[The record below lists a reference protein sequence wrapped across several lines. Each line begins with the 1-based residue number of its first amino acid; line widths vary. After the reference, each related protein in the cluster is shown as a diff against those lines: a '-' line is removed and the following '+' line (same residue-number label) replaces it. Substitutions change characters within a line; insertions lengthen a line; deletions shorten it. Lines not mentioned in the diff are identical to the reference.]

1 MPSSFW
7 YLGDVILQGL
17 SSLFGLLK
25 EFFIYLVYTGRNETR
40 LVGTRTDYQSFWEIW
55 YNGTAM
61 MTWLRK
67 MLFEERG
74 FIWHIR
80 NNTTVTDP
88 ITGLPVGLRDEFSNV
103 VAIAAGNGTK
113 MFGDAMGQNGITF
126 LLRAATTQLSNVSN
140 NQTIAPE
147 FALNFWGALKNLIIL
162 VSDALRL
169 VPTVYFP
176 P

>member
-1 MPSSFW
+1 MPAFW
-7 YLGDVILQGL
+7 QLGDVILQGL
-17 SSLFGLLK
+17 SSLFGMLK
-25 EFFIYLVYTGRNETR
+25 ELFIYLVYTGRNETR
-40 LVGTRTDYQSFWEIW
+40 LVATRTDYQSFWEIW

-67 MLFEERG
+67 MLFEDRG

-80 NNTTVTDP
+80 NNTTVPDP
-88 ITGLPVGLRDEFSNV
+88 FTGAPVGLRDEFSKV
-103 VAIAAGNGTK
+103 VEIAAGNGTK
-113 MFGDAMGQNGITF
+113 MFGDAQGQAGITF
-126 LLRAATTQLSNVSN
+126 LLRAATQQLSNASN
-140 NQTIAPE
+140 NQTISPE
-147 FALNFWGALKNLIIL
+147 FILNFWAMLKNLILL

>member
-1 MPSSFW
+1 MPAFW
-7 YLGDVILQGL
+7 QLGDVIVQGL
-17 SSLFGLLK
+17 SSIFRFLK
-25 EFFIYLVYTGRNETR
+25 EFFIYLFYVGRNESVVTP
-40 LVGTRTDYQSFWEIW
+40 GRTDYQSFWEIW

-80 NNTTVTDP
+80 NNTTVTDAY
-88 ITGLPVGLRDEFSNV
+88 GNLVGLKDEFASV
-103 VAIAAGNGTK
+103 VSIAAGNGTT
-113 MFGDAMGQNGITF
+113 MFGNASGTSGMTF
-126 LLRAATTQLSNVSN
+126 LLRAVTEQLSNVTN
-140 NQTIAPE
+140 ANTIAPE
-147 FALNFWGALKNLIIL
+147 FAINFWGAVKNLVLL

-169 VPTVYFP
+169 VPTTYFP